1 MAQPNR
7 KPSVVLTPAEKKQA
21 TADAKQTVKDLKA
34 QHAALLKQ
42 RKELDKNYAA
52 SVKQSDKEI
61 AAVVKSLDKAEQALS
76 GLVPAK
82 AVPSPVAA

>member
-42 RKELDKNYAA
+42 RKEAEKAHAA
-52 SVKQSDKEI
+52 FIKQHEKDV
-61 AAVVKSLDKAEQALS
+61 AAVVKTLDKAEQTLN
-76 GLVPAK
+76 GLAPAK
-82 AVPSPVAA
+82 AVPSKTA